1 MAIKDAEKRPADPAH
16 IRDLDDEEL
25 QLELGRLQDAQFRL
39 KFRSATEDA
48 TGGNPMQFRMIR
60 RNIARLKTVLRERK
74 QG

>member
-1 MAIKDAEKRPADPAH
+1 MAIKDAEKRAVDPAH

-60 RNIARLKTVLRERK
+60 RNIARIKTVLRERK
-74 QG
+74 QA